1 MSLAEIEQA
10 AQAAIDGAGRSVVR
24 IGRDGRGSGIVV
36 GNGLVLT
43 NAHNLRGS
51 ETTVTF
57 GDGRSEVGTVA
68 GSDLDGDLAVLQ
80 VDTAA
85 APAIA
90 WRDAEAPA
98 LRSGSAIFALAG
110 GPGGPR
116 VSFGLVSSVAQAFR
130 GPRGRRITGGLEHTA
145 PLPRGASGGPVVDA
159 QGHLVAVN
167 THRVGE
173 GLYLSMP
180 ADAALRARVDALA
193 VGKAPTRRR
202 LGVALAPA
210 EVARRLRR
218 SVGLPEAVGLLVRGV
233 VDGSPADAA
242 GLREGDLLTAAGG
255 RQLATT
261 DDLHEVLDRL
271 EEGAELSV
279 EVLRGSEALTVSVRF
294 DPPAT
299 EAGAEPA

>member
-90 WRDAEAPA
+90 WREAEAPA
-98 LRSGSAIFALAG
+98 LRSGSAVFALAG

-294 DPPAT
+294 DPPAA